1 MTTSPGEE
9 AIRKTVHVFLS
20 LNAAVAVWWL
30 PHTAAASLLAAATM
44 VALVIEL
51 ARRASG
57 RFARSFQR
65 RLGPLLRDRESGRLT
80 GATTLAIGYTTA
92 ALLFPGTPALAGILV
107 AGLADAA
114 AAVVGKRF
122 GRVRYPGGKSLEGS
136 MTFLAIVMAMA
147 VLLLPG
153 GHPLVILALALILTG
168 LEALT
173 LPVDDNLYL
182 PPATAAAVHL
192 ALLLPGVTFF
202 S

>member
-1 MTTSPGEE
+1 MTTTAREE
-9 AIRKTVHVFLS
+9 AIRKALHVLLS
-20 LNAAVAVWWL
+20 LMAAAVVWWL
-30 PHTAAASLLAAATM
+30 PGTAAASVLAAATM
-44 VALVIEL
+44 LALSVEVG
-51 ARRASG
+51 RRASG
-57 RFARSFQR
+57 RFARAFQR
-65 RLGPLLRDRESGRLT
+65 RLGPLLRDRETGRLT
-80 GATTLAIGYTTA
+80 GATTLAIGYTAA

-107 AGLADAA
+107 AGLADAV

-136 MTFLAIVMAMA
+136 MAFLAIVMAMA

-153 GHPLVILALALILTG
+153 GHPLVIVGLAVLLTG